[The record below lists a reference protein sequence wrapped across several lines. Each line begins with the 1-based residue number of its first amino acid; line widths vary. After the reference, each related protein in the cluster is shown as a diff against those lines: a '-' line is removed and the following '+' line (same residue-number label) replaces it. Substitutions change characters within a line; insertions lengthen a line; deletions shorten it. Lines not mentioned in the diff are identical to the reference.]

1 MQRLARS
8 SITGR
13 RLMLGAVTL
22 LVIGLGVVV
31 IIGIGEPVRQA
42 PSVSLL
48 PAPLAAGDP
57 ITPARPSPDL
67 KLIAEDG
74 SATSLAAFR
83 GKWLIFAPAMTLCH
97 EVCPLTTGALMS
109 LSSMLRKE
117 GRASQVAVAEVTVDP
132 WRDSPAR
139 LRAYKKMTGLNFDLL
154 TGTQAEI
161 RRFWHFFGVYFAKV
175 AAPKPPPI
183 DWWTHKPVTMEVE
196 HGDGL
201 FFLDPAGHERIAV
214 EGEANVHGHLPN
226 AFLKSL
232 LDKEGHEILAHP
244 RLPWSASQAM
254 DDLDWLTG
262 REIPASEV
270 QQAKAPSAAVA
281 SRELA
286 GSPSQLGA
294 LHAQAGQLLG
304 TTAQLEARLKAV
316 RGYPVV
322 LNAWASWCPPCQAE
336 FPLFATASATYG
348 RRVAFIGVDTED
360 EPLAAKAFLVHHAV
374 SYPSYQTSS
383 QGLAGLAKVANL
395 PTTIYLGPEGK
406 VRYIHTG
413 QYETAD
419 VLDADIARYAL
430 EQ

>member
-1 MQRLARS
+1 
-8 SITGR
+8 
-13 RLMLGAVTL
+13 MLGAVTL
-22 LVIGLGVVV
+22 LVIALGVVV
-31 IIGIGEPVRQA
+31 IVGIGEPVRQA
-42 PSVSLL
+42 ASVSLL

-57 ITPARPSPDL
+57 ISPPRPTPNLQLIGADGRP
-67 KLIAEDG
+67 
-74 SATSLAAFR
+74 TSLAAFR

-97 EVCPLTTGALMS
+97 EVCPMTTGALMS
-109 LSSMLRKE
+109 LSSMLRKD
-117 GRASQVAVAEVTVDP
+117 RLASQVVVAEVTVDP

-139 LRAYKKMTGLNFDLL
+139 LRAYRKMTGLDFELL

-161 RRFWHFFGVYFAKV
+161 HRFWHFFGIYFKKV
-175 AAPKPPPI
+175 AAPQPPLL
-183 DWWTHKPVTMEVE
+183 DWWTHRPVRMEVE

-201 FFLDPAGHERIAV
+201 FFLDPAGHERIVV

-232 LDKEGHEILAHP
+232 LDKEGREILAHP

-262 REIPASEV
+262 RQIPASEV
-270 QQAKAPSAAVA
+270 RQAKAPSAAAA

-286 GSPSQLGA
+286 GSPSQLAA

-304 TTAQLEARLKAV
+304 STAQLDSRVKAL

-348 RRVAFIGVDTED
+348 RRVAFVGVDTED
-360 EPLAAKAFLVHHAV
+360 EPVAAKAFLSHHPV

-383 QGLAGLAKVANL
+383 QGLAGLANVGNL

-406 VRYIHTG
+406 VRYVHEG
-413 QYETAD
+413 QYETAA
-419 VLDADIARYAL
+419 VLDSDIARHAL
-430 EQ
+430 GE